1 MTLRSNQKFP
11 KKVPW
16 TNTWVKLYIDAFDY
30 PGVEIKC
37 KSPFCDR
44 TSVTTKSFYIKRK
57 TCYKCNEQFKTHG
70 KFIDSDYGVLKKCK
84 NPECKKTN
92 KTPKSN
98 FSNGHC
104 SSCWGMLK
112 RSGTYE
118 RQQVIN
124 QGKTC
129 KEPGCDLPACTK
141 LMCSHHF
148 EKVRRLDPK
157 RIEQNR
163 KYSRSA
169 EGKAKRHAYDISPA
183 GRESSRKS
191 EEKRRNDPV
200 KMQKRREQAR
210 TRHQKN
216 PEINRAKDRD
226 RYDTKK
232 RREGIY
238 KSLKKQDEANAKLH
252 GIPVNLYKYRR
263 TNWAAIIK
271 KDYFDLKCGQCGK
284 ECTSREL
291 QAHHYFF
298 KSLYR
303 GLEFNKRNGIAL
315 CRECH
320 TEFHALNGKGEK
332 GAKPFI
338 LALR

>member
-1 MTLRSNQKFP
+1 MTLRSSQKFP
-11 KKVPW
+11 KKVHS
-16 TNTWVKLYIDAFDY
+16 TNTWVKLYIVAFYY

-44 TSVTTKSFYIKRK
+44 TSNTTRSFLSEQKQ
-57 TCYKCNEQFKTHG
+57 CYKCASQFKKHG
-70 KFIDSDYGVLKKCK
+70 KYFKSDYGVLKKCK

-118 RQQVIN
+118 RQQFIN

-129 KEPGCDLPACTK
+129 KEPGCDLPAHTK

-148 EKVRRLDPK
+148 EITRRQDPK
-157 RIEQNR
+157 RRAKALI
-163 KYSRSA
+163 YSRS
-169 EGKAKRHAYDISPA
+169 EKGKAKRHAYDISPA

-200 KMQKRREQAR
+200 KMQKRRDQAVA
-210 TRHQKN
+210 RHKKN
-216 PEINRAKDRD
+216 PDKNRAKDKE
-226 RYDTKK
+226 RYNTRK

-252 GIPVNLYKYRR
+252 GMTVNLYKHRR

-298 KSLYR
+298 RSLYR

-315 CRECH
+315 CQECH
-320 TEFHALNGKGEK
+320 TEFHALNGKGVK

-338 LALR
+338 LA